1 VTLSTILSRCGRV
14 VALALLA
21 GLGFGCSG
29 GSLVSTAV
37 PSTGPPS
44 TSLSPEAPLSR
55 LGPSRTTGTA
65 PRFEVVCPG
74 PTSTTASLAVPAVV
88 GLDLED
94 AVDHVVCL
102 GLRVELDPSNASKA
116 GLVIGQTPPAGVEVP
131 VGGTVLLRVHAPG

>member
-1 VTLSTILSRCGRV
+1 M
-14 VALALLA
+14 ALALLT
-21 GLGFGCSG
+21 GLGLGCSG
-29 GSLVSTAV
+29 GSLVTSTP

-55 LGPSRTTGTA
+55 LGPTRTTGTA
-65 PRFEVVCPG
+65 PSFAVLCPG
-74 PTSTTASLAVPAVV
+74 PTSTTPYLAVPAVV

-102 GLRVELDPSNASKA
+102 GLRVELDPSDASKA
-116 GLVIGQTPPAGVEVP
+116 GLVTGQTPLAGAEVP